1 LLFVREATSRNTGA
15 PGPNYDPHELR
26 EQRVKSLLAALAAAF
41 FSGGSWAGLGAAPGH
56 WPTQVAAARS
66 STVSTGLGAYTVV
79 QHQLDSG
86 TLIQEFVDGS
96 GTVFAVSWS
105 GPFLP
110 DLKELLGAHFDAM
123 AAQGATQ
130 GAQHSRL
137 AVQSSDAVI
146 VSTGHMG
153 AFEGRAW
160 LPSRLPPGFDARA
173 MP

>member
-1 LLFVREATSRNTGA
+1 
-15 PGPNYDPHELR
+15 
-26 EQRVKSLLAALAAAF
+26 VKSLLAAVAAAV

-56 WPTQVAAARS
+56 WPAQAAAARS
-66 STVSTGLGAYTVV
+66 ATVSTGSSSFTVV

-86 TLIQEFVDGS
+86 TLVQEFVDGS
-96 GTVFAVSWS
+96 GMVFAVSWS

-110 DLKELLGAHFDAM
+110 DLKELLGVHFDAM
-123 AAQGATQ
+123 AAQGQNQ

-137 AVQSSDAVI
+137 AVQGSDAVI

-153 AFEGRAW
+153 GFEGRAW
-160 LPSRLPPGFDARA
+160 LPSRLPPGFDVRA